1 MPSATLNLRIQPFR
15 LLTKAEAAHY
25 CRRPIKKFE
34 PQCPVAPIEMADGD
48 LLWDVHDLDRW
59 IETLKNDVG
68 DDASAIVARLE

>member
-1 MPSATLNLRIQPFR
+1 MPSTTLNLHIQPFR

-25 CRRPIKKFE
+25 CGLSTKKFE
-34 PQCPVAPIEMADGD
+34 SQCPVAPLEMADGNM
-48 LLWDVHDLDRW
+48 LWDVHDLDRW